1 MTVTGIHINKCA
13 CIRYELNLKKSF
25 DGLFQAQ
32 NMGWSAGSNS
42 NIVGW
47 GGSGGKTGGNSHGWV
62 DENQGSKPPSGGAVG
77 NVASAAVNVA
87 AEAAKAEG
95 KHSIDNM

>member
-1 MTVTGIHINKCA
+1 
-13 CIRYELNLKKSF
+13 
-25 DGLFQAQ
+25 
-32 NMGWSAGSNS
+32 MGWSAGSNS

-62 DENQGSKPPSGGAVG
+62 DENQGSKPSGGAVG
-77 NVASAAVNVA
+77 NAASSAVDIA

-95 KHSIDNM
+95 KNDHPNLSIEILVILVIVV